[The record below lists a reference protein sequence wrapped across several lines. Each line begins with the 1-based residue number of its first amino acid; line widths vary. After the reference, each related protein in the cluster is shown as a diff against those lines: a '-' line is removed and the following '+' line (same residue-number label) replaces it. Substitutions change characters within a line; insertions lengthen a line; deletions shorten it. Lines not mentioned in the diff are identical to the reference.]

1 MRRSWFIAAIVL
13 GVVAIAVAALVMRLT
28 EDDNGQPSAATWAD
42 SVCTSLSTWRSSITA
57 LADVSG
63 ETLTPESLR
72 EKLDDAES
80 ATAQLVSELKGL
92 GPPDLEVGGELKQ
105 KLNGVAD
112 GFEGNFNSLKVQA
125 EAALEADSPTEFIQ
139 ALALIAPDYE
149 LTLNQIEVN
158 IARLVGSD
166 VPEDTKAE
174 LEAAFSGATSC
185 QQLEADS

>member
-13 GVVAIAVAALVMRLT
+13 GVVAIAGAALIMRST
-28 EDDNGQPSAATWAD
+28 EDDNGQPSATTWAD

-92 GPPDLEVGGELKQ
+92 GPPDLEAGGELKQ

-149 LTLNQIEVN
+149 LTLNQLEVN

-174 LEAAFSGATSC
+174 LEAAFSGAASC

>member
-13 GVVAIAVAALVMRLT
+13 GVVAIAVAALIMRLT
-28 EDDNGQPSAATWAD
+28 EDDNGQPSATTWAD
-42 SVCTSLSTWRSSITA
+42 SVCMSLSTWRSSITA

-63 ETLTPESLR
+63 GTLTPESLG
-72 EKLDDAES
+72 EKIDEAES

-92 GPPDLEVGGELKQ
+92 SPPDLEAGDELKE
-105 KLNGVAD
+105 KLNAVAD
-112 GFEGNFNSLKVQA
+112 GFKGNFDALKVQA

-139 ALALIAPDYE
+139 ALALLAPNYQ
-149 LTLNQIEVN
+149 LTLDQIEVN

-174 LEAAFSGATSC
+174 LEAAFSGAASC
-185 QQLEADS
+185 QQLQADS